1 MPKVISTEEFI
12 ERAKEIHHGKYNYDK
27 TKYLSSNTEV
37 IITCPVHGDFLQK
50 PHVHLLGCGCPQC
63 GLQLAKDKMSLGL
76 LEFLKRANEVHNN
89 YYDYSKVNY
98 INSETKVIII
108 CPIHGEFEQTPSNH
122 LRGQGCPVCAG
133 NIKSNTAEFIEKARQ
148 VHGDEYDY
156 SKVNYVNALTK
167 VTIICPI
174 HGEFEQ
180 TPGKHLIGCG
190 CPNCKGNLI
199 SQQKTSNT
207 AEFIEKARQVHG
219 DKYDY
224 SKVNYVNALTKV
236 TIICP
241 IHGEFEQTPNN
252 HLYGKGC
259 PGCNSS
265 RLEEQVQ
272 LFLNQNRIKFVYQK
286 SWDWLIY
293 KRKQFLDF
301 YLPEYNVGIECQGI
315 QHFTD
320 EGIFEKSSSL
330 EERSLRDINK
340 QKLCAEHNIR
350 ILYFSNMS
358 TKTNK
363 FNYPYLVIE
372 DLESLVL
379 EIQKPFIWL

>member
-122 LRGQGCPVCAG
+122 LRGQGCP
-133 NIKSNTAEFIEKARQ
+133 
-148 VHGDEYDY
+148 
-156 SKVNYVNALTK
+156 
-167 VTIICPI
+167 
-174 HGEFEQ
+174 
-180 TPGKHLIGCG
+180 
-190 CPNCKGNLI
+190 
-199 SQQKTSNT
+199 
-207 AEFIEKARQVHG
+207 
-219 DKYDY
+219 
-224 SKVNYVNALTKV
+224 
-236 TIICP
+236 
-241 IHGEFEQTPNN
+241 
-252 HLYGKGC
+252 
-259 PGCNSS
+259 GCNSS

-272 LFLNQNRIKFVYQK
+272 VFLNQNRIKFVYQK

-320 EGIFEKSSSL
+320 EGIFEKSSGL